1 MQVQLQDKLSAHV
14 RDAANQVASVPQVY
28 FSKRRAVT
36 RVCILAYAPE
46 GCLCGFLEQSSPPLS
61 ISLTVSVVPNMMP
74 GRRLH
79 HARATTFEQ
88 STFTDVDEVNIIS
101 LVETN
106 KIH

>member
-1 MQVQLQDKLSAHV
+1 MQVQLQDKLSAHF
-14 RDAANQVASVPQVY
+14 RNAANQVASVAQVY

-36 RVCILAYAPE
+36 GVCILAYAPRVVCVAFSNKTSSLCQFLLL
-46 GCLCGFLEQSSPPLS
+46 CLLSP
-61 ISLTVSVVPNMMP
+61 MMF

-79 HARATTFEQ
+79 HERATTFEQ
-88 STFTDVDEVNIIS
+88 STFTNVDEENIIR